1 MNWGKG
7 KTQKHPLLLVL
18 TQCAQYGLCVCFILA
33 EQQRVK
39 IFYNITTQ
47 IAVYHVKYRV
57 QSEEK
62 GHKGHYAL
70 VAKELSLF
78 SFYPVP
84 RSHLLKDK
92 IGNSPLCSFWRL
104 FYFISTTW
112 GKERKLYKQS
122 TAIVRVFWCPQAALI
137 QWHYAHCWDN
147 WISFFPYIKLKY
159 IKSCCWSWFHETVLP
174 FGQSLRESNHMRFS
188 AWRNLSPLWRYILFH
203 LYGIYPF
210 MLCIIVVCG
219 LSSLFNNKNSVRFQQ
234 GPCLLILIPL
244 SRTLHCIL

>member
-1 MNWGKG
+1 MFQIYKFSDHPWILCLLSKGSLLILPFLFQWTGGRGKPRN
-7 KTQKHPLLLVL
+7 TPLLLVL

-78 SFYPVP
+78 SFYAVS

-104 FYFISTTW
+104 FYSISTTW
-112 GKERKLYKQS
+112 GKERRLYK
-122 TAIVRVFWCPQAALI
+122 
-137 QWHYAHCWDN
+137 
-147 WISFFPYIKLKY
+147 
-159 IKSCCWSWFHETVLP
+159 
-174 FGQSLRESNHMRFS
+174 
-188 AWRNLSPLWRYILFH
+188 
-203 LYGIYPF
+203 
-210 MLCIIVVCG
+210 
-219 LSSLFNNKNSVRFQQ
+219 
-234 GPCLLILIPL
+234 
-244 SRTLHCIL
+244 